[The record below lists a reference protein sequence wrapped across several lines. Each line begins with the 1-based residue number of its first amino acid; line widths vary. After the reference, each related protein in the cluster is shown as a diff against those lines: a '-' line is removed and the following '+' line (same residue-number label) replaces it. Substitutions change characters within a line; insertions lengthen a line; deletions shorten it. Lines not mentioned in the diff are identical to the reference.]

1 MSIAVDNRF
10 NPDGTADFVLLVP
23 ASPCVHT
30 AFKLHKERLASA
42 PFFRDMFACATE
54 EHPTQETFEGLPAI
68 FVNESETSFIV
79 HLGFLY
85 DQVEEANLS
94 DKSYGRP
101 ALTRDAYTRA

>member
-1 MSIAVDNRF
+1 MY
-10 NPDGTADFVLLVP
+10 
-23 ASPCVHT
+23 
-30 AFKLHKERLASA
+30 
-42 PFFRDMFACATE
+42 ACAAE

-85 DQVEEANLS
+85 DQVEEADLS